1 VGSDLDEVEVLLTGD
16 ALRVA
21 QSKDAQLRS
30 IDADESTG
38 LRSDLLV
45 DARSIGSGYL
55 LHLPLVHG
63 QAIKN
68 PRAMTAIGETRPTHA
83 DGSKLLCL
91 TRQLPYGAVQVGAHV
106 LPRF

>member
-63 QAIKN
+63 QAIKKSPCHDSN
-68 PRAMTAIGETRPTHA
+68 RGDKTHPC
-83 DGSKLLCL
+83 GWE
-91 TRQLPYGAVQVGAHV
+91 
-106 LPRF
+106 